1 MTVEIQ
7 TANQSDTNNFNNYNN
22 SVPCFAQI
30 REVFRAY
37 KEKLQEE
44 LPEFGPQIIRALRA
58 AGCVDYTQELVARVE
73 IMNCPISK
81 VVLDTLTRTAEH
93 TARNHKFA
101 DMVKE
106 RDSGR
111 CQLTGWISGVE
122 AAHILDFARCSN
134 DFARYDINNG
144 LCLDTWIHTL
154 WDTGKI
160 RCVPDWDTM
169 TIRLEIT
176 EGIIQEI
183 RDEILTRDPEL
194 AHPPMI
200 PVNEEMMEYVQ
211 ERFELDCSRF

>member
-7 TANQSDTNNFNNYNN
+7 TANQSDTNNFNN

-37 KEKLQEE
+37 KEKSQEE

-111 CQLTGWISGVE
+111 CQLTGQRANTE
-122 AAHILDFARCSN
+122 AAHIVDFARCSN

-144 LCLDTWIHTL
+144 LCLDTRIHKH
-154 WDTGKI
+154 WDTGLI

-169 TIRLEIT
+169 TIRFEIA
-176 EGIIQEI
+176 ERISQEI

-194 AHPPMI
+194 ANPPVI

-211 ERFELDCSRF
+211 ERFELDCARF